1 MKNTESTSPDLEHL
15 PKLEQAKVPREI
27 WVLVVA
33 AFIIALGYG
42 LIAPLLPQFI
52 VSFDV
57 SMAAAGLV
65 VSIFS
70 VSRLIMAPGA
80 GVLVDKIGT
89 RAVYITGLLVV
100 AVTTGLVAGAIEYWH
115 IILLRALAGF
125 GSAMFTV
132 SAMGLIVK
140 IAPPSIRGKC
150 SAIYGTAFLIG
161 NIVGPIVGAA
171 LSFLGFRWPFLIYGV
186 GVALAALVVWIM
198 MPRVKEGT
206 EKDSSVKPPMKLRE
220 AWGDTAFRAALTS
233 NFAHGWANMGVRVSV
248 VPLFA
253 AAFFNNGSAIAGFA
267 LAAYAFGTA
276 VVLQVSGRLADTI
289 GRRPLIIGG
298 LTGTAVFVGVFGFA
312 DSPLILIILS
322 ALAGAAGGFTNPSQQ
337 AVIADVIGNERSG
350 GQVLSAFQMA
360 MDLGSIGGPIIVGML
375 ADLYGFKIAFGVC
388 GVLSLVGVIAWI
400 FARESLE
407 NPKPILRR
415 LPKA

>member
-253 AAFFNNGSAIAGFA
+253 AAVFNNGSAIAGFA

-322 ALAGAAGGFTNPSQQ
+322 ALAGAAGGFTNPSQ
-337 AVIADVIGNERSG
+337 
-350 GQVLSAFQMA
+350 
-360 MDLGSIGGPIIVGML
+360 
-375 ADLYGFKIAFGVC
+375 
-388 GVLSLVGVIAWI
+388 
-400 FARESLE
+400 
-407 NPKPILRR
+407 
-415 LPKA
+415 

>member
-15 PKLEQAKVPREI
+15 PKAEQAKVPREI

-115 IILLRALAGF
+115 IILLRSLAGF
-125 GSAMFTV
+125 GSAMITV

-233 NFAHGWANMGVRVSV
+233 NFVHDWANMGVRVSV

-253 AAFFNNGSAIAGFA
+253 AAVFNNGSAIAGFA

-375 ADLYGFKIAFGVC
+375 ADLYGFKIAFGV
-388 GVLSLVGVIAWI
+388 
-400 FARESLE
+400 
-407 NPKPILRR
+407 
-415 LPKA
+415 

>member
-1 MKNTESTSPDLEHL
+1 MTNMDSTSPDNPDLDVA
-15 PKLEQAKVPREI
+15 EQPKVPREI

-52 VSFDV
+52 VTFDV

-70 VSRLIMAPGA
+70 VSRLVMAPGA
-80 GVLVDKIGT
+80 GALINKVGT
-89 RAVYITGLLVV
+89 RAVYISGLLIV
-100 AVTTGLVAGAIEYWH
+100 AVTTGLVAGAMEYWH
-115 IILLRALAGF
+115 IIVLRALAGI
-125 GSAMFTV
+125 GSTMFTV

-140 IAPPSIRGKC
+140 VAPPTIRGKC

-161 NIVGPIVGAA
+161 NIIGPVMGAA
-171 LSFLGFRWPFLIYGV
+171 LSFLGFRWPFFIYGV

-198 MPRVKEGT
+198 MPKVDKTAEKAT
-206 EKDSSVKPPMKLRE
+206 EKPAMKLRE
-220 AWGDTAFRAALTS
+220 AWNDTAFRAALTS

-253 AAFFNNGSAIAGFA
+253 AAVFNNGSAVAGFA
-267 LAAYAFGTA
+267 LAAYAAGTA
-276 VVLQVSGRLADTI
+276 IVLQFSGRLADSI
-289 GRRPLIIGG
+289 GRRPLIIAG
-298 LTGTAVFVGVFGFA
+298 LTGTAIFVGVFGFA
-312 DSPLILIILS
+312 ENVPMLIILS

-350 GQVLSAFQMA
+350 GQVLSTFQMA
-360 MDLGSIGGPIIVGML
+360 MDLGSIGGPIIVGLL
-375 ADLYGFKIAFGVC
+375 ADIFGFKIAFAFC
-388 GVLSLVGVIAWI
+388 GVLSLVGVVAWI
-400 FARESLE
+400 FARETLE
-407 NPKPILRR
+407 GTKAQVRR
-415 LPKA
+415 MP

>member
-1 MKNTESTSPDLEHL
+1 MKNTEPTSPNADGVTDEVQ
-15 PKLEQAKVPREI
+15 PKVPREI

-70 VSRLIMAPGA
+70 VSRLIVAPGA
-80 GVLVDKIGT
+80 GVLVDKLGT
-89 RAVYITGLLVV
+89 RAVYISGLLIV
-100 AVTTGLVAGAIEYWH
+100 AVTTGLVAGAMEYWH
-115 IILLRALAGF
+115 IIVLRALAGI
-125 GSAMFTV
+125 GSAMFSV

-140 IAPPSIRGKC
+140 MAPPTIRGKC
-150 SAIYGTAFLIG
+150 SAIYGTSFLIG
-161 NIVGPIVGAA
+161 NIVGPIVGGA
-171 LSFLGFRWPFLIYGV
+171 LSFLGFRWPFFIYGV

-198 MPRVKEGT
+198 MPRVKEG
-206 EKDSSVKPPMKLRE
+206 EEAAPSKPAMKLSE

-253 AAFFNNGSAIAGFA
+253 AAMFNNGSAVAGFA

-276 VVLQVSGRLADTI
+276 VVLQFSGRVADTI
-289 GRRPLIIGG
+289 GRRPLILAG
-298 LTGTAVFVGVFGFA
+298 LTGTAIFVGVFGFA
-312 DSPLILIILS
+312 ESVPVLIILS
-322 ALAGAAGGFTNPSQQ
+322 ALAGAAGGLTNPAQQ

-350 GQVLSAFQMA
+350 GQVLSVFQMA
-360 MDLGSIGGPIIVGML
+360 MDLGSIGGPILVGML
-375 ADLYGFKIAFGVC
+375 ADIFGFKIAFAVC
-388 GVLSLVGVIAWI
+388 GAISLVGLVAWV
-400 FARESLE
+400 FARETLE
-407 NPKPILRR
+407 NPRAKMRR
-415 LPKA
+415 IPKV